1 MSQQQRLI
9 GGDDFQKLASAGMI
23 VGAVL
28 LIVFNILVPRP
39 SDPTN
44 MQSSM
49 LNTVDNYFM
58 FQLSH
63 LMLAVGILGTM
74 IGSAGVSRSITDRG
88 AAWARVG
95 FYGIVVGTVLWMIT
109 YAMTSVDASTA
120 ADWAA
125 APAADKTAFYSIAV
139 ATINVGKAAYI
150 MSIILFWSALI
161 FLGIG
166 MARSTVYPGW
176 LGWIGAALGTVMVAI
191 VGVPQFMAG
200 EVNTSSMLIFAGL
213 ALLTTVWFLV
223 IGIWVARKA
232 W

>member
-1 MSQQQRLI
+1 MSQQQNIIR
-9 GGDDFQKLASAGMI
+9 GDSFQKLTSTGMI

-28 LIVFNILVPRP
+28 LIVFNVLVPRP
-39 SDPTN
+39 SDPGN
-44 MQSSM
+44 MQSAII
-49 LNTVDNYFM
+49 NTVDNFFL

-74 IGSAGVSRSITDRG
+74 IGSAGVYRSITDRG
-88 AAWARVG
+88 AAWAQVG

-125 APAADKTAFYSIAV
+125 APAADKNLFYGIAV
-139 ATINVGKAAYI
+139 ASINVGKAAYI
-150 MSIILFWSALI
+150 MSILLFWLALV
-161 FLGIG
+161 FLGVG
-166 MARSTVYPGW
+166 MARSKTYPGW
-176 LGWIGAALGTVMVAI
+176 LGWIGAALGTGMVAI

-200 EVNTSSMLIFAGL
+200 EVNTSYMLIFAGL

>member
-1 MSQQQRLI
+1 
-9 GGDDFQKLASAGMI
+9 MI

-39 SDPTN
+39 ADPSN
-44 MQSSM
+44 MRSAM
-49 LNTVDNYFM
+49 MNTVDNFFL

-74 IGSAGVSRSITDRG
+74 IGSAGVYRSITDRG

-109 YAMTSVDASTA
+109 YGITSVDASTA
-120 ADWAA
+120 ANWAA
-125 APAADKTAFYSIAV
+125 ATAAEKTVFYSVAV
-139 ATINVGKAAYI
+139 ATISVGKAAYI
-150 MSIILFWSALI
+150 MSILLFWLALV

-166 MARSTVYPGW
+166 MAISPVYPGW
-176 LGWIGAALGTVMVAI
+176 LGWVGAALGTGMVAI

-200 EVNTSSMLIFAGL
+200 EVNTSSMVIFAGL
-213 ALLTTVWFLV
+213 ALLTTGWFLV
-223 IGIWVARKA
+223 TGIWVARKA